1 MQLFCSHLPSRFSF
15 GQVLFDS
22 ESSWQEQKCLGRC
35 GKTYLGAA
43 AVGWKKEEGR
53 KTKQLEMHKEVKNNN
68 TFECPNTCYSL
79 GLFTFGTPT
88 IDTRSQKNCLK
99 QNKSKSKA
107 NKKTKTC
114 SCACLSCFSLFSRYI
129 FTFRSVQRILL
140 TGKSSHKCRSG
151 TVPGKKQHKG
161 KTHAK
166 TKQIALLL
174 HFHLLLFCIF
184 FSSSQTRYLMVGHV
198 WLPSLNRI
206 LGWRPSLGLFFR
218 FEWFRPRQSPRAER
232 RRVPRNSRDSP
243 TGFGGPNRMF

>member
-1 MQLFCSHLPSRFSF
+1 M
-15 GQVLFDS
+15 LFDS

-151 TVPGKKQHKG
+151 TGKK
-161 KTHAK
+161 AK
-166 TKQIALLL
+166 KQNKCNNNANCSA
-174 HFHLLLFCIF
+174 FACSFAF
-184 FSSSQTRYLMVGHV
+184 V
-198 WLPSLNRI
+198 
-206 LGWRPSLGLFFR
+206 LFFLPFFTNKLFDGWPCIR
-218 FEWFRPRQSPRAER
+218 
-232 RRVPRNSRDSP
+232 
-243 TGFGGPNRMF
+243 